1 MKYDLNK
8 KVVLITGAA
17 GGIGAA
23 TAREFYAL
31 GANLVL
37 TDMQQEAV
45 DKLASEFEASRVLP
59 LALDVTDAVATKDVV
74 QKIIK
79 HFGHLDIAFA
89 NAGISWRDGAST
101 IASCDEAEFDKI
113 VEVDLLGVWRTVRA
127 ALPEVTRN
135 KGQILITSSVYCFG
149 MANTPIAQAL
159 QAKGA
164 KLALLDLD
172 LNKVESQ
179 AKQLGGQSIAA
190 GWVADVRSLESLET
204 AMANAAQHFGKID
217 VVIANAGIASTEALE
232 HMAPE
237 TFERTIDINLT
248 GVFRT
253 FRAAIPY
260 VKQTQG
266 YLLAVSS
273 MAAFVHSPLNTHYT
287 SSKAGVWALC
297 DSLRLELKYLNVG
310 VGSLHPTFFKTPLM
324 DNIQNDPAGK
334 AVWKGNSGIWKY
346 ISIGEVVS
354 GVVESIERRKDMTVV
369 PKINTPIAKAP
380 ALFRNVIEFLGFNR
394 KQLKQTMLLAEK
406 NHNSF

>member
-1 MKYDLNK
+1 M
-8 KVVLITGAA
+8 
-17 GGIGAA
+17 
-23 TAREFYAL
+23 
-31 GANLVL
+31 
-37 TDMQQEAV
+37 
-45 DKLASEFEASRVLP
+45 
-59 LALDVTDAVATKDVV
+59 
-74 QKIIK
+74 
-79 HFGHLDIAFA
+79 
-89 NAGISWRDGAST
+89 
-101 IASCDEAEFDKI
+101 
-113 VEVDLLGVWRTVRA
+113 
-127 ALPEVTRN
+127 
-135 KGQILITSSVYCFG
+135 
-149 MANTPIAQAL
+149 
-159 QAKGA
+159 
-164 KLALLDLD
+164 
-172 LNKVESQ
+172 
-179 AKQLGGQSIAA
+179 
-190 GWVADVRSLESLET
+190 
-204 AMANAAQHFGKID
+204 
-217 VVIANAGIASTEALE
+217 VIANAGIATTEALE

-297 DSLRLELKYLNVG
+297 DSLRLELKYLNIG

-346 ISIGEVVS
+346 ITIDEVVS
-354 GVVESIERRKDMTVV
+354 GVVESIERRKDMTVI

-406 NHNSF
+406 KHNSF

>member
-1 MKYDLNK
+1 MSKYKLKD
-8 KVVLITGAA
+8 KVVVITGST
-17 GGIGAA
+17 GG
-23 TAREFYAL
+23 L
-31 GANLVL
+31 G
-37 TDMQQEAV
+37 
-45 DKLASEFEASRVLP
+45 LA
-59 LALDVTDAVATKDVV
+59 
-74 QKIIK
+74 
-79 HFGHLDIAFA
+79 
-89 NAGISWRDGAST
+89 
-101 IASCDEAEFDKI
+101 
-113 VEVDLLGVWRTVRA
+113 
-127 ALPEVTRN
+127 
-135 KGQILITSSVYCFG
+135 
-149 MANTPIAQAL
+149 IAQAL

-217 VVIANAGIASTEALE
+217 VVIANAGIATTEALE

-310 VGSLHPTFFKTPLM
+310 VGSLHPTPLM

-346 ISIGEVVS
+346 ISIDEVVS

-394 KQLKQTMLLAEK
+394 KQVKQTMLLAEK
-406 NHNSF
+406 SHNSF